1 MGVFGHVIKSTR
13 SEEKVGQSMTNTR
26 SAFQKYLNSHL
37 ELARGGHMGVFG
49 HVIKSTRSEEQVRQS
64 LTNKRMTCRSI

>member
-13 SEEKVGQSMTNTR
+13 SEEKVSQSMTNKR

-37 ELARGGHMGVFG
+37 EPMQHRMEDFWFRFGDVAVFG
-49 HVIKSTRSEEQVRQS
+49 FI
-64 LTNKRMTCRSI
+64 